1 MRNRMIVYLPRL
13 ACLVLL
19 LAGSIGPPA
28 VVQAAPPAD
37 NPTARANAGT
47 VGIISGGVD
56 GTYVRIAADLS
67 AVLDDGQNLR
77 VLTVL
82 GKGSL
87 QNVADILY
95 LRGIDVG
102 IVQSDV
108 LAFVRQRH
116 LYPGIEQSLQYV
128 AKLYDEEVHIL
139 ARKDISRIE
148 DLAGKPVNVDVTGSG
163 TAMTASLIFQ
173 ALGIQ
178 VQTQNADQPS
188 ALEKLKQGSLA
199 AIVFVSGQPSRLFV
213 NVPPDSG
220 MHFLSVPLTDT
231 LANTYLPADLTHA
244 SYPALVEDGA
254 PVSTVAVGS
263 VMAVYAWQPN
273 SERYTKVARFIDAF
287 FSKFP
292 ELLKPPRHP
301 KWKDVNLAAKVP
313 GWTRFGAAQDALGRQ
328 VAAGSPATTPLRRQF
343 EEYVAAHAGG
353 ATKLSDAQMGAMFR
367 QFLDWQDRTKSQR

>member
-1 MRNRMIVYLPRL
+1 MIVYLPRL

-28 VVQAAPPAD
+28 LAQMPPTD
-37 NPTARANAGT
+37 NATARANAGT

-87 QNVADILY
+87 QNVTDILY
-95 LRGIDVG
+95 LHGIDVG

-108 LAFVRQRH
+108 LAYVRQHH
-116 LYPGIEQSLQYV
+116 LYPGIEQSLQYI

-139 ARKDISRIE
+139 ARKDITSIE

-163 TAMTASLIFQ
+163 TAMTASLIFE

-188 ALEKLKQGSLA
+188 ALEKLTQGSLA
-199 AIVFVSGQPSRLFV
+199 AIVFVSGQPSRLFA

-301 KWKDVNLAAKVP
+301 KWKHVNLAAKVP

>member
-1 MRNRMIVYLPRL
+1 MIVYLPRL

-28 VVQAAPPAD
+28 LAQMPPTD
-37 NPTARANAGT
+37 NATARANAGT

-220 MHFLSVPLTDT
+220 LHFLSVPLTDT

-244 SYPALVEDGA
+244 SYPALVEEGA

-273 SERYTKVARFIDAF
+273 TERYAKVARFINAF
-287 FSKFP
+287 FAKFP

-328 VAAGSPATTPLRRQF
+328 VAAGSPATVPLRRQF
-343 EEYVAAHAGG
+343 EEFVAARAGG
-353 ATKLSDAQMGAMFR
+353 AARPSDAQMGVLFR

>member
-1 MRNRMIVYLPRL
+1 M
-13 ACLVLL
+13 
-19 LAGSIGPPA
+19 
-28 VVQAAPPAD
+28 
-37 NPTARANAGT
+37 
-47 VGIISGGVD
+47 
-56 GTYVRIAADLS
+56 RIAADLS

-87 QNVADILY
+87 QNVTDILY
-95 LRGIDVG
+95 LHGIDVG

-108 LAFVRQRH
+108 LAYVRQHH
-116 LYPGIEQSLQYV
+116 LYPGIEQSLQYIRG
-128 AKLYDEEVHIL
+128 AYDEEVHIL
-139 ARKDISRIE
+139 ARKDITSIE

-163 TAMTASLIFQ
+163 TAMTASLIFE

-254 PVSTVAVGS
+254 PVSTVA
-263 VMAVYAWQPN
+263 W
-273 SERYTKVARFIDAF
+273 
-287 FSKFP
+287 
-292 ELLKPPRHP
+292 
-301 KWKDVNLAAKVP
+301 
-313 GWTRFGAAQDALGRQ
+313 
-328 VAAGSPATTPLRRQF
+328 
-343 EEYVAAHAGG
+343 
-353 ATKLSDAQMGAMFR
+353 
-367 QFLDWQDRTKSQR
+367 DR

>member
-1 MRNRMIVYLPRL
+1 
-13 ACLVLL
+13 LL
-19 LAGSIGPPA
+19 LAGSVGPPA
-28 VVQAAPPAD
+28 VVQAAPPTD
-37 NPTARANAGT
+37 NATARANAGT

-87 QNVADILY
+87 QNVTDILY
-95 LRGIDVG
+95 LHGIDVG

-108 LAFVRQRH
+108 LAYVRQHH
-116 LYPGIEQSLQYV
+116 LYPGIEQSLQYI

-139 ARKDISRIE
+139 ARKDITSIE

-163 TAMTASLIFQ
+163 TAMTASLIFE

-188 ALEKLKQGSLA
+188 ALEKLRQGSLA
-199 AIVFVSGQPSRLFV
+199 AIVFVSGQPSRLFA

-273 SERYTKVARFIDAF
+273 SERYAKVRRFIDAF
-287 FSKFP
+287 FTKFP